1 MPAITTITKHYVVTQ
16 PPDVTVYNYYYVDDN
31 DIIITV
37 DDRDTVNIHADGD
50 LTITDSFNEDNDI
63 TVIEDSF
70 NQDNDGVDNKGGT
83 IDDSVVV
90 GDDMSGSNNSD
101 DDTTVSQSHNT
112 VDTETNTDLSS
123 DTTVDASYNDNTF
136 DNDGLDIDA
145 GAVSMNTVDSA
156 AIAATNRPACGRR
169 RMSTRRQSSTPPS
182 RSPSNSRR
190 PFGTPVPPARRVS
203 RTDTTRERK
212 RMRRSEPVAV
222 LEQALSTIA
231 PYRRPDLEERL
242 RQSGHRLRTDR
253 VRVLVVGEFKQGKS
267 LLVNGLV
274 RAPVCPVFD
283 DVATSV
289 PTVVRYAEKPTA
301 ALVRVVEAAR
311 DGEPPKLERVELPI
325 EELATHIAETGNPGN
340 KQGWRHAEIGIPRA
354 LLAGGLEIVDTPGVG
369 GLNSMHGAATMAELP
384 TADAVLFVSDASQEY
399 TAPELEFLRQ
409 ATKFCPN
416 VLCVLSK
423 TDLYPEWERI
433 ADLDRGHLTAAGI
446 DAELLTVSSA
456 LRVHAIRTDDDAADA
471 ESGFPVLISYLRD
484 RVVSQADVL
493 ARRSTA
499 HDIVAVTEQLAT
511 ALLAEQTSYTDP
523 EAAAHV
529 IRELTEA
536 KQHAAALK
544 ERSARWQHTLSDGVA
559 DLNADIDYDLR
570 DRMRDI
576 VREAEEEVNR
586 AGDPRKIW
594 DQLSA
599 WVEQEVQR
607 GGRGQ
612 LPVGGATRALARGAG
627 RRALLRRTRTCCPRS
642 VPRAPT
648 RSPRCAPWSCA
659 PASRSAS
666 GRRRCQRAARRL
678 RRRADVRHARH
689 DRRAAR

>member
-1 MPAITTITKHYVVTQ
+1 
-16 PPDVTVYNYYYVDDN
+16 
-31 DIIITV
+31 
-37 DDRDTVNIHADGD
+37 
-50 LTITDSFNEDNDI
+50 
-63 TVIEDSF
+63 
-70 NQDNDGVDNKGGT
+70 
-83 IDDSVVV
+83 
-90 GDDMSGSNNSD
+90 
-101 DDTTVSQSHNT
+101 
-112 VDTETNTDLSS
+112 
-123 DTTVDASYNDNTF
+123 
-136 DNDGLDIDA
+136 
-145 GAVSMNTVDSA
+145 
-156 AIAATNRPACGRR
+156 
-169 RMSTRRQSSTPPS
+169 
-182 RSPSNSRR
+182 
-190 PFGTPVPPARRVS
+190 
-203 RTDTTRERK
+203 
-212 RMRRSEPVAV
+212 MRRSEPVAV
-222 LEQALSTIA
+222 LDQALSTIA

-289 PTVVRYAEKPTA
+289 ATVVGYAEKPTA
-301 ALVRVVEAAR
+301 ALVRVVETAW
-311 DGEPPKLERVELPI
+311 DGEPAKLERVELPI

-369 GLNSMHGAATMAELP
+369 GLHSTHGAATMAELP

-409 ATKFCPN
+409 ATKACPN

-446 DAELLTVSSA
+446 DTELLAVSSA
-456 LRVHAIRTDDDAADA
+456 LRVHGIRTGDDAADT

-484 RVVSQADVL
+484 KVVSQADVL

-499 HDIVAVTEQLAT
+499 HDVVAVTEQVAT
-511 ALLAEQTSYTDP
+511 ALLAEQTSYTNP
-523 EAAAHV
+523 EAAAHL

-576 VREAEEEVNR
+576 GREAEEEVNR

-594 DQLSA
+594 DQLSG
-599 WVEQEVQR
+599 WVEQEVHAAVAANFLWAAQRARWLAGQVAEHFSGDQDLLPKITATSTDPLAQVHAMELRAGEPFGVGQKALSGLR
-607 GGRGQ
+607 GGY
-612 LPVGGATRALARGAG
+612 VGVLMFGMLGTIVGLSLINPFSIGAG
-627 RRALLRRTRTCCPRS
+627 LLLGAKGLTDERRRVYAKRQAEAKAAVRRYSDDVIFQAGKESRELLRRVQRDLRDFYIDRAEETNRS
-642 VPRAPT
+642 LKESLVKAEQSVRA
-648 RSPRCAPWSCA
+648 SKDE
-659 PASRSAS
+659 
-666 GRRRCQRAARRL
+666 QQRRL
-678 RRRADVRHARH
+678 TEIPQELARL
-689 DRRAAR
+689 AALHKQAMALLPGNAVEPRQLEAAT